1 MTKSGLHLRSMS
13 DRPVP
18 SPSLAASHAP
28 VRWAMALST
37 AVLRTER
44 AALTV
49 LMGLLVLL
57 ILLNVVTRYS
67 GTPIYWVDEA
77 AVFTMVWLTFVGA
90 SVMTRLRMDF
100 AVGLVSDQLP
110 PGGAK
115 VLKVIATLGVL
126 VFALA
131 LVWMCWVWMDPR
143 GIAAAG
149 FNAKDYAE
157 ASFNFIYTERTQTLE
172 WPTWVLQLILP
183 IFSLTLT
190 VHAFANLLEELEA
203 SPRLVHPGFDVVSA
217 DAVN

>member
-1 MTKSGLHLRSMS
+1 MS

-131 LVWMCWVWMDPR
+131 LLWMCWLWMDPR

-149 FNAKDYAE
+149 FNVKDYAE

>member
-1 MTKSGLHLRSMS
+1 MS

-100 AVGLVSDQLP
+100 AVGLVSDHLP

-131 LVWMCWVWMDPR
+131 LLWMCWVWMDPR

>member
-1 MTKSGLHLRSMS
+1 MS
-13 DRPVP
+13 DRLLPP
-18 SPSLAASHAP
+18 APLPTPRGP
-28 VRWAMALST
+28 VRWAIALSS
-37 AVLRTER
+37 ALLRFER
-44 AALTV
+44 GALTA
-49 LMGLLVLL
+49 LMTLLVLL

-67 GTPIYWVDEA
+67 GIPIYWIDEA

-115 VLKVIATLGVL
+115 AMKVLATFGVL

-157 ASFNFIYTERTQTLE
+157 ASFNFVYTEHTQTLE
-172 WPTWVLQLILP
+172 WPTWVIQLILP
-183 IFSLTLT
+183 IFSLSLT
-190 VHAFANLLEELEA
+190 VHAIANLFEELEVC
-203 SPRLVHPGFDVVSA
+203 PRIVHPGFDVVSA

>member
-1 MTKSGLHLRSMS
+1 MS

-37 AVLRTER
+37 AVLRAER

-100 AVGLVSDQLP
+100 AVGLVSDHLP

-131 LVWMCWVWMDPR
+131 LVWMCWLWMDPR

>member
-1 MTKSGLHLRSMS
+1 MS
-13 DRPVP
+13 DRHVP
-18 SPSLAASHAP
+18 SSSLEASHAP

-37 AVLRTER
+37 AVLRAER

-49 LMGLLVLL
+49 LMSLLVLL

-67 GTPIYWVDEA
+67 GIPIYWVDEA

-115 VLKVIATLGVL
+115 ALKVIATFGVL

-131 LVWMCWVWMDPR
+131 LVWMCWVWMDPC

-157 ASFNFIYTERTQTLE
+157 ASFNFIYTEHTQTLE

-203 SPRLVHPGFDVVSA
+203 SPRVVHPGFDVVSA

>member
-1 MTKSGLHLRSMS
+1 MS

-100 AVGLVSDQLP
+100 AVGLVSGHLP
-110 PGGAK
+110 PDGAK
-115 VLKVIATLGVL
+115 VLKVIATVGVL

-183 IFSLTLT
+183 IFSLTLA
-190 VHAFANLLEELEA
+190 VHVFANLLEELEA

>member
-1 MTKSGLHLRSMS
+1 MS

-100 AVGLVSDQLP
+100 AVGLVSDHLP

-115 VLKVIATLGVL
+115 VLKVIATVGVL

-190 VHAFANLLEELEA
+190 VHAFANLLEVLEA
-203 SPRLVHPGFDVVSA
+203 SPRLEHPGFDVVSA
-217 DAVN
+217 DGVN

>member
-1 MTKSGLHLRSMS
+1 MS

-37 AVLRTER
+37 AVLRAER

-100 AVGLVSDQLP
+100 AVGLVSDHLP

-157 ASFNFIYTERTQTLE
+157 ASFNFIYTEHTQTLE

-203 SPRLVHPGFDVVSA
+203 SPRVVHPGFDVVSA

>member
-1 MTKSGLHLRSMS
+1 MS

-44 AALTV
+44 AALAV
-49 LMGLLVLL
+49 LMGLLVML

-100 AVGLVSDQLP
+100 AVGLVSDHLP

-131 LVWMCWVWMDPR
+131 LVWMCWLWMDPR

>member
-1 MTKSGLHLRSMS
+1 MS

-37 AVLRTER
+37 AVLRAER
-44 AALTV
+44 ATLTV

-100 AVGLVSDQLP
+100 AVGLVSDHLP

>member
-1 MTKSGLHLRSMS
+1 MS

-37 AVLRTER
+37 AVLRAER

>member
-1 MTKSGLHLRSMS
+1 MTNNPLPLPAAKA
-13 DRPVP
+13 
-18 SPSLAASHAP
+18 SLAP

-37 AVLRTER
+37 AVLRAER

-49 LMGLLVLL
+49 LMSLLVAL

-67 GTPIYWVDEA
+67 GMPIYWVDEA
-77 AVFTMVWLTFVGA
+77 AVFTMVWLSFVGA
-90 SVMTRLRMDF
+90 SLMTRLRMDF
-100 AVGLVSDQLP
+100 AVGLVFVELLL
-110 PGGAK
+110 GGAK

-157 ASFNFIYTERTQTLE
+157 ASFNFIYTEHTQTLE

-190 VHAFANLLEELEA
+190 IHAFANLLEELEA
-203 SPRLVHPGFDVVSA
+203 SPRVVHPGFDVVSA

>member
-1 MTKSGLHLRSMS
+1 MS

-115 VLKVIATLGVL
+115 VLKVIATVGVL

>member
-1 MTKSGLHLRSMS
+1 MS

-115 VLKVIATLGVL
+115 VLKVIATLSVL

-131 LVWMCWVWMDPR
+131 LVWMCWLWMDPR

>member
-1 MTKSGLHLRSMS
+1 MS

-100 AVGLVSDQLP
+100 AVGLVSDHLP

-131 LVWMCWVWMDPR
+131 LVWMCWVWIDPR

>member
-1 MTKSGLHLRSMS
+1 MS
-13 DRPVP
+13 DRHVP
-18 SPSLAASHAP
+18 SSSLEASHAP

-37 AVLRTER
+37 AVLRAER

-49 LMGLLVLL
+49 LMSLLVLL

-67 GTPIYWVDEA
+67 DIPIYWVDEA

-115 VLKVIATLGVL
+115 ALKVIATFGVL

-157 ASFNFIYTERTQTLE
+157 ASFNFIYTEHTQTLE

-203 SPRLVHPGFDVVSA
+203 SPRVVHPGFDVVSA

>member
-1 MTKSGLHLRSMS
+1 MS

-100 AVGLVSDQLP
+100 AVGLVSDHLP

-131 LVWMCWVWMDPR
+131 LVWMCWLWMDPR

-203 SPRLVHPGFDVVSA
+203 SPRVVHPGFDVVSA

>member
-1 MTKSGLHLRSMS
+1 MS

-37 AVLRTER
+37 AVLRAER
-44 AALTV
+44 ATLTV

-100 AVGLVSDQLP
+100 AVGLVSDHLP

-115 VLKVIATLGVL
+115 VLKVIATVGVL

-149 FNAKDYAE
+149 FNVKDYAE

-190 VHAFANLLEELEA
+190 VHVFANLLEELEA

>member
-1 MTKSGLHLRSMS
+1 MS

-100 AVGLVSDQLP
+100 AVGLVSDHLP

-149 FNAKDYAE
+149 FNVKDYAE

>member
-1 MTKSGLHLRSMS
+1 MS

-37 AVLRTER
+37 AVLRAER
-44 AALTV
+44 ATLTV

-100 AVGLVSDQLP
+100 AVGLVSDHLP

-190 VHAFANLLEELEA
+190 VHAFANFLEELEA